1 MLSPDCIR
9 ILFDYND
16 WANTIVL
23 NTAAQLAP
31 EQLHTSPLEG
41 HGSLWSTLVHTFG
54 AAIIWRTRWEGA
66 SPTQMLSP
74 AELPSFA
81 SLRERWAIEEATWQA
96 KLATLDAASLAA
108 PLAYRNT
115 QGTPLSEPLW
125 QILVHLVNHGT
136 QHRSEI
142 AAMLTILERSP
153 GDMDLIK
160 FFRQRN
166 Q

>member
-1 MLSPDCIR
+1 MLSPDYIR

-23 NTAAQLAP
+23 NTAAQLTS
-31 EQLHTSPLEG
+31 EQLHAAPLDG
-41 HGSLWSTLVHTFG
+41 HGSLWSTLVHTLG
-54 AAIIWRTRWEGA
+54 GAIIWRTRWEGE

-74 AELPSFA
+74 TKVPSFA
-81 SLRERWAIEEATWQA
+81 SLREHWAIEDAIWQA

-142 AAMLTILERSP
+142 AAMLTILEHSP
-153 GDMDLIK
+153 GDMDMIK
-160 FFRQRN
+160 YFRRQSS
-166 Q
+166 